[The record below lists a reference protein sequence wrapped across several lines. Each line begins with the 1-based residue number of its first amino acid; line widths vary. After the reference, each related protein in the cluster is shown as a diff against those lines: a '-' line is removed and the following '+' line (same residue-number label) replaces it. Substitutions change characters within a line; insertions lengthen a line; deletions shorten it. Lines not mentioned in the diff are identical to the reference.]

1 MTSQK
6 QYTGP
11 YSGIPKD
18 LLAGTVVFLV
28 ALPLCLGIALASGAP
43 MFAGII
49 SGIIG
54 GIVVGSLSGSHTSVS
69 GPAAGL
75 TAIIAT
81 QILELGSFQA
91 FLLATVF
98 AGVFQVIMGFFRAG
112 FIAAFFP
119 STVIKGLLAAIGIIL
134 ILKQIPHLLGHDP
147 DLVGEMAFIQPDGQS
162 TFSELIQTFFSI
174 QPGAAMIGL
183 LSLGFLFFWD
193 KVKRLKE
200 NPIPSALLVV
210 LLGIFL
216 NYLMKIFFPE
226 WEVTHSHLVQLPIA
240 ANSAE
245 AFAFIQLPDFSQLI
259 NPSIYLTGFVVAMV
273 ASLETLLNLEAVDK
287 LDPLRRHSP
296 PNRELLA
303 QGTGNIISGF
313 IGGLPMTSVVI
324 RSTVNINSGG
334 KSRTSAIF
342 HGVLLIICIF
352 AIPQWINLI
361 PLASLAA
368 ILIMTGFKLTS
379 PKLFQKMWRSGFR
392 QFAPFIVTILAIVL
406 IDLMIGTL
414 VGLAISM
421 GFILYTNYQRPLKK
435 YLEHHVMGDVLRIEL
450 SSQVSFFS
458 RAALEK
464 AFNEIPNGGDILI
477 DARKTDF
484 IDPDVLDFIQDYMN
498 QTAPIRNIKVSYIGL
513 KNRYEQ
519 IQDRIQYVDYASS
532 DVQPLLTPSVVL
544 EMLRKGNDRFRTGE
558 KLTRNLMRQVKATS
572 TGQTPMAVILSCID
586 SRTPAEL
593 IFDLGIGDIFSIR
606 IAGNV
611 AKEKVLGSMEY
622 ACAIAKAKLILV
634 LGHTS
639 CGAIQSAVSLFE
651 KQQTAFEATGCEH
664 LDSLI
669 REIQK
674 SLPNK
679 TEMTPNANYL
689 DEVSKAN
696 VTRVTSLIRQE
707 SKVLDDLCTKG
718 EIAIIG
724 GLYNIQNG
732 QVQFLNNLELQN
744 IRFNQKLLVQQKQE
758 IGKTVDD

>member
-296 PNRELLA
+296 PNR
-303 QGTGNIISGF
+303 
-313 IGGLPMTSVVI
+313 
-324 RSTVNINSGG
+324 
-334 KSRTSAIF
+334 
-342 HGVLLIICIF
+342 
-352 AIPQWINLI
+352 
-361 PLASLAA
+361 
-368 ILIMTGFKLTS
+368 
-379 PKLFQKMWRSGFR
+379 
-392 QFAPFIVTILAIVL
+392 
-406 IDLMIGTL
+406 
-414 VGLAISM
+414 
-421 GFILYTNYQRPLKK
+421 
-435 YLEHHVMGDVLRIEL
+435 
-450 SSQVSFFS
+450 
-458 RAALEK
+458 
-464 AFNEIPNGGDILI
+464 
-477 DARKTDF
+477 
-484 IDPDVLDFIQDYMN
+484 
-498 QTAPIRNIKVSYIGL
+498 
-513 KNRYEQ
+513 
-519 IQDRIQYVDYASS
+519 
-532 DVQPLLTPSVVL
+532 
-544 EMLRKGNDRFRTGE
+544 
-558 KLTRNLMRQVKATS
+558 
-572 TGQTPMAVILSCID
+572 
-586 SRTPAEL
+586 
-593 IFDLGIGDIFSIR
+593 
-606 IAGNV
+606 
-611 AKEKVLGSMEY
+611 
-622 ACAIAKAKLILV
+622 
-634 LGHTS
+634 
-639 CGAIQSAVSLFE
+639 
-651 KQQTAFEATGCEH
+651 
-664 LDSLI
+664 
-669 REIQK
+669 
-674 SLPNK
+674 
-679 TEMTPNANYL
+679 
-689 DEVSKAN
+689 
-696 VTRVTSLIRQE
+696 
-707 SKVLDDLCTKG
+707 
-718 EIAIIG
+718 
-724 GLYNIQNG
+724 
-732 QVQFLNNLELQN
+732 
-744 IRFNQKLLVQQKQE
+744 
-758 IGKTVDD
+758 